1 MDENDPTMNRF
12 LLRGADLFC
21 DERTA
26 YPGADLY
33 IEEDK
38 ILSINQAPSWEKGSY
53 AVLEL
58 GGLKLF
64 PGMIDIHIHGALGKD
79 FTRDGQEAVDA
90 VSYDLLKDGVTAYVA
105 SLTVLSHAENLEV
118 LQTLGKAKTPRGGAR
133 FLGIH
138 NEGPFISGEYKALM
152 DERYIR
158 KPNIREM
165 EEMIGAAAG
174 ALLLM
179 TYSPSYAGSG
189 ELVRIGKKNGVNM
202 MIGHTAATCAEA
214 LQALDQGAAGYTHFY
229 NAMSPHH
236 HRHEGVVTAGLTD
249 PRGFTE
255 LIADTVHITGRVLG
269 FTYKILT
276 SKRIILVTD
285 AMPGKSMP
293 DGPFMFSGH
302 EAVKK
307 DGRAFVKD
315 TGRIAG
321 SVIGM
326 NRALRNMSAIA
337 QAGDNELVEMAC
349 VNPARLLNRFGETGS
364 ITPGKKADI
373 AVFNDQYDTI
383 LTMVNGK
390 ILWAVPPYDRYLV
403 P

>member
-1 MDENDPTMNRF
+1 M
-12 LLRGADLFC
+12 LRGADLFC
-21 DERTA
+21 DERTV

-38 ILSINQAPSWEKGSY
+38 ILSVNHAPPRGKGSCI
-53 AVLEL
+53 VLEL
-58 GGLKLF
+58 GGLKVF

-79 FTRDGQEAVDA
+79 FTLDGQEAVDA
-90 VSYDLLKDGVTAYVA
+90 VSYDVLKDGVTGYCA
-105 SLTVLSHAENLEV
+105 SLTVLSHAKNLEV
-118 LQTLGKAKTPRGGAR
+118 LRALGKAKTPLGGAR

-138 NEGPFISGEYKALM
+138 NEGPFISKEYKALM

-158 KPNIREM
+158 KPDIREM
-165 EEMIGAAAG
+165 EEMIQAAG
-174 ALLLM
+174 GALSLM
-179 TYSPSYAGSG
+179 TYSPSYANSG
-189 ELVRIGKKNGVNM
+189 ELVRIGEKNRVRM
-202 MIGHTAATCAEA
+202 MIGHSAATCAETVR
-214 LQALDQGAAGYTHFY
+214 ALDQGAAGYTHFY

-236 HRHEGVVTAGLTD
+236 HRNEGVVTAGLTD

-276 SKRIILVTD
+276 SRRIILVTD

-293 DGPFMFSGH
+293 DGPFMFSGLG
-302 EAVKK
+302 AVKK
-307 DGRAFVKD
+307 DGKAFVKD

-326 NRALRNMSAIA
+326 NTALRNMSAISG
-337 QAGDNELVEMAC
+337 AGDTELVEMAC
-349 VNPARLLNRFGETGS
+349 VNPARLLNRFEEIGS
-364 ITPGKKADI
+364 IAPGKKADI
-373 AVFNDQYDTI
+373 AVFNEQYDPV

-390 ILWAVPPYDRYLV
+390 ILWTVPRYDRYRQV

>member
-1 MDENDPTMNRF
+1 MNRF

-21 DERTA
+21 DERTV

-38 ILSINQAPSWEKGSY
+38 ILSINHAPPWEKGSY
-53 AVLEL
+53 TALEL
-58 GGLKLF
+58 GGLKVF

-90 VSYDLLKDGVTAYVA
+90 VSHDVLKDGVTGYCA
-105 SLTVLSHAENLEV
+105 SLTVLSHAKNLEV
-118 LQTLGKAKTPRGGAR
+118 LQALGKAKTPSGGAR

-138 NEGPFISGEYKALM
+138 NEGPFISKEYKALM

-158 KPNIREM
+158 KPDIREM
-165 EEMIGAAAG
+165 EEMIRAAG
-174 ALLLM
+174 GALSLM
-179 TYSPSYAGSG
+179 TYSPSYENSG
-189 ELVRIGKKNGVNM
+189 ELVRAGEKNRVKM
-202 MIGHTAATCAEA
+202 MIGHSAATCAETV
-214 LQALDQGAAGYTHFY
+214 QALDQGAAGYTHFY

-236 HRHEGVVTAGLTD
+236 HRNEGVVTAGLTD
-249 PRGFTE
+249 PRGFAE

-276 SKRIILVTD
+276 SRRIILVTD

-293 DGPFMFSGH
+293 DGPFMFSGLG
-302 EAVKK
+302 AVKK
-307 DGRAFVKD
+307 GSKAFVKD

-326 NRALRNMSAIA
+326 NTALRNMSALSG
-337 QAGDNELVEMAC
+337 AGDAELVEMAC
-349 VNPARLLNRFGETGS
+349 VNPARLLNRFEEIGS
-364 ITPGKKADI
+364 IAPGKKADI
-373 AVFNDQYDTI
+373 AVFNERYDPV

-390 ILWAVPPYDRYLV
+390 ILWTVSRYDRYRQV

>member
-1 MDENDPTMNRF
+1 MNRF
-12 LLRGADLFC
+12 LFRGADLFC
-21 DERTA
+21 DERTV
-26 YPGADLY
+26 YPKADLY

-38 ILSINQAPSWEKGSY
+38 ILSINRAPPWEKGSY
-53 AVLEL
+53 AVLGLE
-58 GGLKLF
+58 GLKVF

-79 FTRDGQEAVDA
+79 FTRDGREAVEA
-90 VSYDLLKDGVTAYVA
+90 VSRDVLKDGVTAYIA
-105 SLTVLSHAENLEV
+105 SLTVLSHEKNLEA
-118 LQTLGKAKTPRGGAR
+118 LQALGKVQTPRDGAR

-138 NEGPFISGEYKALM
+138 NEGPFISKEYKALM

-158 KPNIREM
+158 KPDIREM
-165 EEMIGAAAG
+165 EEMIRAAG
-174 ALLLM
+174 GALSLM

-189 ELVRIGKKNGVNM
+189 ELVRTGKKNGVKM
-202 MIGHTAATCAEA
+202 MIGHTAATCAET
-214 LQALDQGAAGYTHFY
+214 LRALDQGAGGYTHFY

-236 HRHEGVVTAGLTD
+236 HRNEGAVTAGLTD

-302 EAVKK
+302 EALKK
-307 DGRAFVKD
+307 EGRAFVKD

-326 NRALRNMSAIA
+326 NGALRNMKAFSG
-337 QAGDNELVEMAC
+337 AGDAELVEMAC
-349 VNPARLLNRFGETGS
+349 VNPARLLNRFGEIGS

-373 AVFNDQYDTI
+373 AVFNEQYDTV

-390 ILWAVPPYDRYLV
+390 ILWTAPRN
-403 P
+403 